1 VKATVAIVLSNF
13 NHGLYLRQSLGGIC
27 GQTRAADEI
36 IVIDDGSTDD
46 SVDIVREFADR
57 HSTLQLLQNPHNIGL
72 QASIARVLPLVTADY
87 LVWTASDDRLLPAFL
102 EKSMEVLE
110 RHPHAGLC
118 FSELSV
124 LRGNSGRVQRLA
136 DVAAIAHIFD
146 LADLPEY
153 LAPPELE
160 RRMRRAYLPMTS
172 NSVVVR
178 RSALLASGGY
188 PKQLEWYADSF
199 AYMVV
204 ALRYGACVV
213 PETLALIRAT
223 PGSYSETGRR
233 DRSREA
239 DVLTAILDRLAAPD
253 FQDVR
258 RAFRRCPSN
267 FSPWGV
273 LMLRLQLRRPR
284 DWDLFASYLTWK
296 MRQYRRGWGLSW
308 PRAMARLLKRGL
320 AAVPVLRHLIPVIEF
335 GQRGVRA
342 LWRWIRRTRLYRV
355 GFILA
360 CAVAEYRARNDVTHG
375 RFGTRIEGRVS
386 QETLRDFVVWQGQ
399 LLGLTHDDDAVR
411 RIGCHVFVPP
421 VDEEVRLDPVF
432 SLLCASR
439 TFLDFSVIWET
450 SPEALE
456 RIGVAPPVAQLPSTF
471 ATLAEARRVMTQYV
485 KISHP
490 RAFVVALSLP
500 EDEDSFCDGA
510 LAQWLPDLAAFRLQR
525 PGIAFCLLNR
535 TTLGQRPGEA
545 FLAEVAPIRGLGF
558 GVQEGVALARI
569 ADAFVGVLDVFGLA
583 ALGARRPGIYLD
595 PSGIG
600 RAEASQQI
608 WAVQQHM
615 SPKECLTRLEAI
627 IHSHPAGRRIC

>member
-1 VKATVAIVLSNF
+1 MKATVAIVLSNF

-46 SVDIVREFADR
+46 SVGIIQEFADR
-57 HSTLQLLQNPHNIGL
+57 HSTIQLLRNPHNMGL
-72 QASIARVLPLVTADY
+72 QASIERALPLVTADY
-87 LVWTASDDRLLPAFL
+87 LVWAASDDRLLPDFL

-110 RHPHAGLC
+110 HYPNAGLC

-124 LRGNSGRVQRLA
+124 LRGHSGRIQRLA
-136 DVAAIAHIFD
+136 DIPAIAHIFD
-146 LADLPEY
+146 LSDLPEY

-188 PKQLEWYADSF
+188 PKQLEWYADSL

-204 ALRYGACVV
+204 ALRHGACVL

-233 DRSREA
+233 DRQREA
-239 DVLTAILDRLAAPD
+239 EVLTAILDRLAAPD

-258 RAFRRCPSN
+258 RAVRRCPSN

-273 LMLRLQLRRPR
+273 LMLRLQFRRPR

-308 PRAMARLLKRGL
+308 PRAMGRLLKRGL
-320 AAVPVLRHLIPVIEF
+320 AVVPVLRRLIPLVEF
-335 GQRGVRA
+335 GQRGMRA
-342 LWRWIRRTRLYRV
+342 LSTWIRQTRLYRA
-355 GFILA
+355 GFIVV
-360 CAVAEYRARNDVTHG
+360 CAVADYRARNEVTHR
-375 RFGTRIEGRVS
+375 RFGTRIEERVS
-386 QETLRDFVVWQGQ
+386 QETLRDLVVWQGQ
-399 LLGLTHDDDAVR
+399 VLGMTHDDDAVR

-421 VDEEVRLDPVF
+421 VDEELRLDPVF

-439 TFLDFSVIWET
+439 TFLDFSVIWEA
-450 SPEALE
+450 SSKELE
-456 RIGVAPPVAQLPSTF
+456 GTPVAPPVERLPSTF
-471 ATLAEARRVMTQYV
+471 ATLAEPRRVMTHYV
-485 KISHP
+485 KVSHP

-500 EDEDSFCDGA
+500 EDEDTFCDGA
-510 LAQWLPDLAAFRLQR
+510 LGQWLPDLAAFRRQR
-525 PGIAFCLLNR
+525 PGAAFCLLNR
-535 TTLGQRPGEA
+535 TKLGQRPGDA
-545 FLAEVAPIRGLGF
+545 FLTEVAPIRGLGF
-558 GVQEGVALARI
+558 GVQEAVALARI
-569 ADAFVGVLDVFGLA
+569 ADAFVGVLDAFGLA
-583 ALGARRPGIYLD
+583 ALSARRPGIYLD

-600 RAEASQQI
+600 RAEPSQQI

-615 SPKECLTRLEAI
+615 TPKECLARLEAI
-627 IHSHPAGRRIC
+627 IHSHPAGQKIC

>member
-1 VKATVAIVLSNF
+1 
-13 NHGLYLRQSLGGIC
+13 
-27 GQTRAADEI
+27 
-36 IVIDDGSTDD
+36 
-46 SVDIVREFADR
+46 
-57 HSTLQLLQNPHNIGL
+57 
-72 QASIARVLPLVTADY
+72 
-87 LVWTASDDRLLPAFL
+87 
-102 EKSMEVLE
+102 
-110 RHPHAGLC
+110 
-118 FSELSV
+118 
-124 LRGNSGRVQRLA
+124 
-136 DVAAIAHIFD
+136 
-146 LADLPEY
+146 
-153 LAPPELE
+153 
-160 RRMRRAYLPMTS
+160 
-172 NSVVVR
+172 
-178 RSALLASGGY
+178 
-188 PKQLEWYADSF
+188 
-199 AYMVV
+199 
-204 ALRYGACVV
+204 
-213 PETLALIRAT
+213 
-223 PGSYSETGRR
+223 
-233 DRSREA
+233 
-239 DVLTAILDRLAAPD
+239 
-253 FQDVR
+253 
-258 RAFRRCPSN
+258 
-267 FSPWGV
+267 
-273 LMLRLQLRRPR
+273 
-284 DWDLFASYLTWK
+284 
-296 MRQYRRGWGLSW
+296 
-308 PRAMARLLKRGL
+308 MARLLKRGL

-500 EDEDSFCDGA
+500 EDEDSFCDRA

-615 SPKECLTRLEAI
+615 SPKEYLAGLEAI